1 MSEPKRD
8 NRNRRVKRKIVKIRF
23 CEREEKVE
31 EARGRESKEG
41 PTCQRERK
49 VDAPEEHEKSKRE
62 PYPLVIQYNQHSYRY
77 VRDLTASFATNQRA
91 KNILSLVKVI
101 LSRRDSIQKATI
113 RKLIQ

>member
-1 MSEPKRD
+1 M
-8 NRNRRVKRKIVKIRF
+8 KIRF

-31 EARGRESKEG
+31 ESRGRESKEG

-77 VRDLTASFATNQRA
+77 VRDLTATFATNQRA
-91 KNILSLVKVI
+91 ENILFPGQSDFI
-101 LSRRDSIQKATI
+101 LTRFYSKGNVSCSNKLNKCSRTI
-113 RKLIQ
+113 